1 MVCLFGEVW
10 NRLRTGI
17 FIRLSRK
24 IKIKKYFSQFF
35 LKKTSYIVGTKNN
48 KNRKVKKVIKM
59 KLSKF
64 VKGIQFN
71 KRIENHFYTNFNV
84 INNFGDH
91 GSKNLDLKKIIV
103 IVIVMLIF
111 LKVENNG
118 IIQCNIFF

>member
-1 MVCLFGEVW
+1 
-10 NRLRTGI
+10 
-17 FIRLSRK
+17 
-24 IKIKKYFSQFF
+24 
-35 LKKTSYIVGTKNN
+35 
-48 KNRKVKKVIKM
+48 M

-71 KRIENHFYTNFNV
+71 KRIENHFYTNVNV

-111 LKVENNG
+111 FKVENNG

>member
-1 MVCLFGEVW
+1 
-10 NRLRTGI
+10 
-17 FIRLSRK
+17 
-24 IKIKKYFSQFF
+24 
-35 LKKTSYIVGTKNN
+35 
-48 KNRKVKKVIKM
+48 M

-84 INNFGDH
+84 VNNFENH
-91 GSKNLDLKKIIV
+91 ETKNLDLKKIIF

-118 IIQCNIFF
+118 IIQYNIFF

>member
-1 MVCLFGEVW
+1 
-10 NRLRTGI
+10 
-17 FIRLSRK
+17 
-24 IKIKKYFSQFF
+24 
-35 LKKTSYIVGTKNN
+35 
-48 KNRKVKKVIKM
+48 M

-71 KRIENHFYTNFNV
+71 KRIENHFYTNVNV

-91 GSKNLDLKKIIV
+91 GSKNLDLKKIIF

>member
-1 MVCLFGEVW
+1 
-10 NRLRTGI
+10 
-17 FIRLSRK
+17 
-24 IKIKKYFSQFF
+24 
-35 LKKTSYIVGTKNN
+35 
-48 KNRKVKKVIKM
+48 M

-84 INNFGDH
+84 VNNFENYD
-91 GSKNLDLKKIIV
+91 SKNLDLKKIIV
-103 IVIVMLIF
+103 IVIVMLTF